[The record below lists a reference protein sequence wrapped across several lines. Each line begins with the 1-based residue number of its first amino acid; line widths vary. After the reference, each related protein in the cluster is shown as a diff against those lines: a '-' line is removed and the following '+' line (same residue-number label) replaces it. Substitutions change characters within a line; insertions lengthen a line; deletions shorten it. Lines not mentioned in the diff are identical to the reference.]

1 MARPKMKKSDKKQAV
16 SITLYAR
23 HIKQAKKRGNGN
35 ISQGVR
41 DVLDNDMKNEI
52 SKDKQQGE

>member
-1 MARPKMKKSDKKQAV
+1 MKKSDKKQAV

-41 DVLDNDMKNEI
+41 DALDNDMKNEI